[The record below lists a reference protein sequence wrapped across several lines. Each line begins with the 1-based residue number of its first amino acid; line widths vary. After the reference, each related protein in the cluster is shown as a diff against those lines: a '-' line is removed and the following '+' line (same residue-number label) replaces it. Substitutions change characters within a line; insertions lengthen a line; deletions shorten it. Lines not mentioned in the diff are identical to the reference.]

1 MYLHYGLKQN
11 FLICKLWIHTVHWFL
26 HIFVFILKIC
36 SLCSTL
42 VKNWTNPYDPRSLVS
57 LHIFLSELSAFLL
70 CTFEIQEIRRLKLSQ
85 KLKSV
90 FNLSLFENF
99 RNNLSPH
106 VFTIFLKFF
115 LFSEGAR
122 SLSENWKLKFSVGS
136 NWELSFSL
144 ILSYSAESKVAWF
157 LLQNIRINWFGVR
170 LEVLYW
176 KVAYLLNIW

>member
-1 MYLHYGLKQN
+1 MVSSILQKNERNSLSCASSLLRIVSFVRHNGTIRITDMYVFEKSLQLPKLIYKTGKNVYLHYGLKQI

-42 VKNWTNPYDPRSLVS
+42 VKNWTNPNDPRSLVS
-57 LHIFLSELSAFLL
+57 LHIFLSEISAFLSCAL
-70 CTFEIQEIRRLKLSQ
+70 EIQEIRRLKLSQ

-106 VFTIFLKFF
+106 VFTIFF
-115 LFSEGAR
+115 
-122 SLSENWKLKFSVGS
+122 
-136 NWELSFSL
+136 
-144 ILSYSAESKVAWF
+144 
-157 LLQNIRINWFGVR
+157 
-170 LEVLYW
+170 
-176 KVAYLLNIW
+176 